1 MAIHYSDLTLPQK
14 EFAFYLFT
22 ITENGGIDS
31 DVKWAAT
38 NYGDYGDPIT
48 VGVISFTGDEFPIF
62 GEYVRDNYPAWW
74 AEWPQTWKDDIATY
88 GTNNHDF
95 WWYRY
100 ITYDENEQY
109 KVSVAHNLNDAKAA
123 QITFFFVN
131 EGEGSLKWWVDYMVE
146 GLGIEVNDIKR
157 FMYYLQICQLAPY
170 VASGT
175 YNIVGDADI
184 DTLRDCAI
192 AYMRVND
199 SKWDQWGDGWTNRF
213 ADYAYWP
220 IVNWDGVSA
229 PQSYGVDAG
238 TGASSGGETG
248 NAYGTVGINIA
259 TAYLANGNQDLILVM
274 SNGEKMLMRRA
285 NSGNVWIPT
294 KYSAVYS
301 YDSNQNNGQ
310 PGTNPPVVPVS
321 GGWPYAS
328 QLLADF
334 QAEEMEWTYDRDLH
348 STNVWVSKVTDCSGL
363 VWWGVNKY
371 DTDTADKM
379 RFRDEYGNPL
389 GPGNTTIFQQVC
401 SEILQS
407 GYNGD
412 SIDTSTMLPG
422 DLVLMNYY
430 AAYGTYMA
438 GGGSGSH
445 VAMWFSPG
453 VLVNILPAGGPMF
466 TDEAF
471 FTDSVYYW
479 EVRRMP
485 YTV

>member
-31 DVKWAAT
+31 DIKWAAT

-62 GEYVRDNYPAWW
+62 GEYVRDNYPNWW

-199 SKWDQWGDGWTNRF
+199 SKWDQWGEGWTNRF

-229 PQSYGVDAG
+229 PESYGVDAG
-238 TGASSGGETG
+238 TGATSGGEPG

-294 KYSAVYS
+294 KYSATYT

-310 PGTNPPVVPVS
+310 PGTNPPVVPIS

-334 QAEEMEWTYDRDLH
+334 RAVDFQWEYSQPMHSYDPWQ
-348 STNVWVSKVTDCSGL
+348 VEATDCSGL

-371 DTDTADKM
+371 DPTTAQKM
-379 RFRDEYGNPL
+379 TYYDGS
-389 GPGNTTIFQQVC
+389 PGNTTIFQQVC
-401 SEILQS
+401 SEVLQY

-412 SIDTSTMLPG
+412 PLDTSIMLPG
-422 DLVLMNYY
+422 DLVLCNYS
-430 AAYGTYMA
+430 TTDSYME
-438 GGGSGSH
+438 GGHSGSH
-445 VAMWFSPG
+445 VAMWFAPG
-453 VLVNILPAGGPMF
+453 VMYHMFPSYGPHEITEDVI
-466 TDEAF
+466 TDA
-471 FTDSVYYW
+471 VLYW